1 MIIGA
6 CLCAVFFVKQKMAYE
21 MRISYWSS
29 DVCSSDLC
37 LGIFDSTENRHAF
50 EVFAGFLGMHTS
62 HEGIF
67 TVRVFAAPM
76 GVELAGLAGNT
87 LGNDFSVFVDQNRH
101 LQILDN
107 ILISQRQRLWSRLR
121 HWCRSEEHTSEL
133 QSLMRISYAVFC
145 LKKKQ

>member
-1 MIIGA
+1 MIRRPPRSTRTDTLFPYTTLFRSDGGCRACRRNIDDRYGGA
-6 CLCAVFFVKQKMAYE
+6 
-21 MRISYWSS
+21 R
-29 DVCSSDLC
+29 LC

-121 HWCRSEEHTSEL
+121 PWCWH
-133 QSLMRISYAVFC
+133 
-145 LKKKQ
+145 